1 MLQFYT
7 NFIIVRIK
15 NDNRLKQANR
25 TIFAKTIAKL

>member
-7 NFIIVRIK
+7 NFDYWDK